1 MKFRK
6 KPVVIDAVQWFKHGD
21 HPGVRQISDSDDMY
35 FTGMGGATLINRDS
49 YGVIGT
55 LESPNHLVSPG
66 DYIITGIQ
74 GELYPCKPDIF
85 HATYESIEEL
95 STHEQKKAIFK
106 DYKRW
111 TVGVTDDK
119 RVYIQD
125 DDFSYD
131 ARLYINGN
139 FSDLDEQI
147 MYANSVADSLN
158 EIDS

>member
-6 KPVVIDAVQWFKHGD
+6 KPVVVDAVQWFKHGD
-21 HPGVRQISDSDDMY
+21 HPEVRQISDGDDMY

-66 DYIITGIQ
+66 DYIIRGVQ
-74 GELYPCKPDIF
+74 GEFYPCKPSIF
-85 HATYESIEEL
+85 EATYEPVEEL
-95 STHEQKKAIFK
+95 SIHEQKKIVFK
-106 DYKRW
+106 NYMRW
-111 TVGVTDDK
+111 TVDVTDDK

>member
-66 DYIITGIQ
+66 DYIIRGVK
-74 GELYPCKPDIF
+74 GEFYPCKPDIF
-85 HATYESIEEL
+85 HTTYEPVEEL
-95 STHEQKKAIFK
+95 SIHEQKKIVFK
-106 DYKRW
+106 DYMRW
-111 TVGVTDDK
+111 TVDVTDDK

-139 FSDLDEQI
+139 FSNLDEQI
-147 MYANSVADSLN
+147 LYANSVADSLN

>member
-6 KPVVIDAVQWFKHGD
+6 KPVVVDAVQWFKHGD
-21 HPGVRQISDSDDMY
+21 HPEVRQISDGDDVY

-66 DYIITGIQ
+66 DYIIRGVQ
-74 GELYPCKPDIF
+74 GEFYPCKPDIF
-85 HATYESIEEL
+85 HATYEPVEEL
-95 STHEQKKAIFK
+95 SIHEQKKIVFK
-106 DYKRW
+106 NYMRW
-111 TVGVTDDK
+111 TVDVTDDK